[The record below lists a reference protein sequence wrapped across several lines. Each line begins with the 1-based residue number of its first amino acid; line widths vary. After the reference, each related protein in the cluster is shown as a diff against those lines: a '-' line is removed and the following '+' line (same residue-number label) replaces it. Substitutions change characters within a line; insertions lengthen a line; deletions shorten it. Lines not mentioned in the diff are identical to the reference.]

1 MRLTTTVRRK
11 AQRGVAAI
19 EMALFLPVLLLIL
32 LGIID
37 FSRAIHFDNI
47 LIHMSREGANLAA
60 RGGSRS
66 SPQDVIS
73 ALSQTAQPLTMASSG
88 MIYITRV
95 KGEPNG
101 SARVIEQYRAAQGDN
116 SLDSRLFSCAAWDG
130 NNACQIPTGA
140 GPIIDLGTTLA
151 PDEIV
156 NIVETEYEMELVTG
170 FIFDA
175 RPELYSK
182 TIL

>member
-19 EMALFLPVLLLIL
+19 EMAFFLPVLLMIL

-88 MIYITRV
+88 MIYITRAE
-95 KGEPNG
+95 GQADG
-101 SARVIEQYRAAQGDN
+101 SARVTEQYRAAQGD
-116 SLDSRLFSCAAWDG
+116 SSIDSRLFTCSAWDG
-130 NNACQIPTGA
+130 NNACQIPVGA
-140 GPIIDLGTTLA
+140 GPVINLGTPLT
-151 PDEIV
+151 PGSVV

-170 FIFDA
+170 FIFNA
-175 RPELYSK
+175 RPELYSR
-182 TIL
+182 TTL

>member
-1 MRLTTTVRRK
+1 MRLTTTLRRK

-19 EMALFLPVLLLIL
+19 EMAFFVPVLLLIL

-47 LIHMSREGANLAA
+47 LIHMSREGANLVA

-66 SPQDVIS
+66 EPQDVIS
-73 ALSQTAQPLTMASSG
+73 ALTQTAQPLTMASSG
-88 MIYITRV
+88 MIYITRAE
-95 KGEPNG
+95 GQDDG
-101 SARVIEQYRAAQGDN
+101 SARVIAHYRAAQGDN
-116 SLDSRLFSCAAWDG
+116 SLDSRLFSCSAWAGD
-130 NNACQIPTGA
+130 NSCQIPPGS
-140 GPIIDLGTTLA
+140 GPIIDLGTLLA
-151 PDEIV
+151 PNETV
-156 NIVETEYEMELVTG
+156 YVVETEYEMELVTG

-182 TIL
+182 TML